1 MSKISIL
8 IAEDHKLIRET
19 WSYILNSD
27 PRFIVV
33 AECAD
38 SAQAVEAAREMK
50 PDIIL
55 LDINMKPMNG
65 FEATAR
71 FVETS
76 PLSKVVGLSFYS
88 EPLFVKKMFMAG
100 AKGYVTKNSGR
111 EEMMDA
117 IMAVHAGREF
127 ICEEIRSKA
136 PELVDK
142 PADSPEYL
150 ENLTNKEIQ
159 ITQCIREGLR
169 SKDIADKLK
178 ISIKTVE
185 VHRHNILRKL
195 QVKNSVSLVN
205 LMNATNGY
213 VRYSF

>member
-1 MSKISIL
+1 MSKIRIL

-27 PRFIVV
+27 ERFVVV

-38 SAQAVEAAREMK
+38 SAEAVEAARELR
-50 PDIIL
+50 PDIVL

-71 FVETS
+71 FVEIS
-76 PLSKVVGLSFYS
+76 PLIRVIGLSFYS

-111 EEMMDA
+111 EEMMNA
-117 IMAVHAGREF
+117 IIAVHQGQEF
-127 ICEEIRSKA
+127 ICDEIRSKSGETVEKTPAA
-136 PELVDK
+136 PE
-142 PADSPEYL
+142 YF

-169 SKDIADKLK
+169 SKDIADRLK

-195 QVKNSVSLVN
+195 QVRNSVSLVN